1 MRHQQKALSL
11 ITRYIRGVSSTII
24 LRTGLGIVV
33 KKLLQQR
40 WRNRIEDDDLR
51 LPDDQPEPLC
61 SEYITLENRRGA
73 KFDEAVT
80 WVALW
85 VWSRRAGGAAGV
97 SELLDEVQEL
107 VENWEDAAIGS
118 PVGIAAQT
126 PLQVALKDFAIWA
139 SG

>member
-1 MRHQQKALSL
+1 MGCA
-11 ITRYIRGVSSTII
+11 
-24 LRTGLGIVV
+24 
-33 KKLLQQR
+33 
-40 WRNRIEDDDLR
+40 
-51 LPDDQPEPLC
+51 
-61 SEYITLENRRGA
+61 
-73 KFDEAVT
+73 
-80 WVALW
+80 W